1 VNGAGFRSHGT
12 SSADEERNALRLTV
26 PVARYSA
33 SRCPDAGPACAD
45 FDLALP
51 FTLQPQPKGALSS
64 RTSLTDFCNRKPKL
78 EHAHERS
85 SPRLRRAFHAKE
97 LRFKSAR
104 AGRAGYPGGHAPVA
118 RACLRTDRSAAEP
131 AWCKAPEP
139 TRPLNQTPLSQ
150 ALDSS
155 PWRAVNW
162 FQSSPRSGSSPPR
175 ERTSLRSNQGAFS
188 RKGTRRAFDPPG
200 PA

>member
-33 SRCPDAGPACAD
+33 SRWPNAGPACAD

-64 RTSLTDFCNRKPKL
+64 RTPLTDFCNRKPKL

-97 LRFKSAR
+97 LRFESAR

-118 RACLRTDRSAAEP
+118 RGMPAYRPISCRASMVQGTGADSTTEP
-131 AWCKAPEP
+131 D
-139 TRPLNQTPLSQ
+139 TPV
-150 ALDSS
+150 AG
-155 PWRAVNW
+155 
-162 FQSSPRSGSSPPR
+162 SGSITLEGNELVP
-175 ERTSLRSNQGAFS
+175 ELA
-188 RKGTRRAFDPPG
+188 
-200 PA
+200 